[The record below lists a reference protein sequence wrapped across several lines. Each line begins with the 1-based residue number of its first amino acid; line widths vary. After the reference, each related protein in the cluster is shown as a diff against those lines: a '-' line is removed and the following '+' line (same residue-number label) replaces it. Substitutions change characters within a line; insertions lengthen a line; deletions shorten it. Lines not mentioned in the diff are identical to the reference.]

1 MSGERADPF
10 GDLSLEEFKPKPVKK
25 PVAPAA
31 IRQVSEASGFPSRAP
46 VPPATPALVSVPKP
60 LPRRRR
66 TGRNVQLNLKVTADD
81 LARDSY
87 IRMGSCPVRRN
98 QPAYGGGRARRIARG
113 RSTSRCYCL

>member
-81 LARDSY
+81 LARFTKMADDEGLVFGELFGK
-87 IRMGSCPVRRN
+87 MLD
-98 QPAYGGGRARRIARG
+98 AYAKG
-113 RSTSRCYCL
+113 LKQ